1 MTHTI
6 TLEVIPCP
14 EDVRVIEQGLLNYNL
29 QFAPP
34 DGYQPPTIFLRDADQ
49 TLVGGLPGETYWGW
63 LHISILWLDGHR
75 LLPPQ
80 TKPDPLHHVRV

>member
-14 EDVRVIEQGLLNYNL
+14 EDIRVIEQGLLNYNL

-63 LHISILWLDGHR
+63 LHISIL
-75 LLPPQ
+75 
-80 TKPDPLHHVRV
+80 